1 MIETGGYVN
10 TSTGLAIGSAAEII
24 RAAEERNASSQ
35 AAAAS
40 GAEAAGTEAAEP
52 RSVPSDAMAAPDM
65 VQLPTN
71 AAEAPPEPHQV
82 DHSAAPPMVS
92 GYPTISG

>member
-1 MIETGGYVN
+1 MIETGDYVN
-10 TSTGLAIGSAAEII
+10 TSAGLAIGSAAEIT

-40 GAEAAGTEAAEP
+40 GAGVAGPEAAEAVVP

-65 VQLPTN
+65 AQLPTN
-71 AAEAPPEPHQV
+71 AAAAPPEQHQV
-82 DHSAAPPMVS
+82 DNNAAPPVVS
-92 GYPTISG
+92 G